1 MPRDDLSI
9 DFVKKNM
16 PPIES
21 LDPALILDDW
31 ANRVSNLPEEIKFI
45 QDEITEKDRQVA
57 ECLKLIEDRDARIQK
72 WIKANGSHTHNPRE
86 DAYRQLIRDNFN
98 KAEQLSSE
106 KIALTQRL
114 QSIIDKH
121 IRHLD
126 VQIKMLYDRNEP
138 GFTDPDEV
146 PSLLRASAANTSAP
160 SVRAINPSAN
170 PVTAALSPLANPSNP
185 LGPKGTNPQVRSIQ
199 TTNHIS
205 SSAPTSPAAN
215 MMLKRGVRESS
226 AGPATGN
233 LQRGPRSAIGLNS
246 APNTSSGLARHSS
259 LGPGTPKGHT
269 APGVQRAGSA
279 GPRTGVKG
287 SSGVGRKGT
296 PSSSVG
302 GRTIKK
308 GTPSGPKSGLH
319 RVRKT
324 AKNSPSSN
332 ADSELSDADSSIA
345 SGDESDGPRTGGRG
359 TPAARSSGSGG
370 GGGSGSGSGSGSGP
384 GQHHPGSHPPH
395 HHHHEGPPGH
405 SGAPRTKREHDE
417 DHSYVEEDE
426 GSDDKKYCICQKV
439 SFGDMIACDN
449 EDCPYEWFHWTCV
462 GLKSE
467 PQGGKWFCPVCT
479 ASMKKGK

>member
-31 ANRVSNLPEEIKFI
+31 TNRVSNLPEEIKFI

-57 ECLKLIEDRDARIQK
+57 ECLKLIEERDARIQR
-72 WIKANGSHTHNPRE
+72 WIKANGSHTQNPRE
-86 DAYRQLIRDNFN
+86 ESFRQVIRDNYN
-98 KAEQLSSE
+98 KAEQLSDE
-106 KIALTQRL
+106 KLALTQRL
-114 QSIIDKH
+114 QTIIDKH

-185 LGPKGTNPQVRSIQ
+185 LAPKGTNPQVRGIQ

-205 SSAPTSPAAN
+205 SSAPASPAAN
-215 MMLKRGVRESS
+215 ILKRGVRESS
-226 AGPATGN
+226 AGPAIGS
-233 LQRGPRSAIGLNS
+233 LQRGPRSALGLNT
-246 APNTSSGLARHSS
+246 APNPSSGLARHSS

-269 APGVQRAGSA
+269 ATGVQRAGSA

-287 SSGVGRKGT
+287 AVATGRK
-296 PSSSVG
+296 S
-302 GRTIKK
+302 
-308 GTPSGPKSGLH
+308 TPSGSISGRTMKKPPPGGVNKSGLN

-324 AKNSPSSN
+324 VKNSPSSN

-345 SGDESDGPRTGGRG
+345 SGDESDGPRTGGPPG
-359 TPAARSSGSGG
+359 SSGG
-370 GGGSGSGSGSGSGP
+370 GGG
-384 GQHHPGSHPPH
+384 
-395 HHHHEGPPGH
+395 
-405 SGAPRTKREHDE
+405 GAPRTKREHDE

-479 ASMKKGK
+479 ASMKKVK